1 MKLYTKKEEVLNTL
15 SHFLG
20 VIIGIFLIPV
30 VINSDINQQMK
41 IVELIYLIGL
51 ILMFLSSSIY
61 HYFGINFEKYQK
73 ILPLFKRIDHAMIFV
88 FIFLTYLPF
97 NMFLDT
103 TKSKIIQLVV
113 GIVCLVGIILKIF
126 LAGKF
131 KKVFTLI
138 YVVVGWAA
146 IFEIN
151 DLYTMINHMSL
162 LFLVLGGVTYTI
174 GALFYALAK
183 FKYHHFVWHLFVLVA
198 CFLQFIGVYLLYE

>member
-138 YVVVGWAA
+138 YVIVGWAA

>member
-1 MKLYTKKEEVLNTL
+1 MKLYSRNEEILNTL
-15 SHFLG
+15 SHFVG
-20 VIIGIFLIPV
+20 VIIGICLLPI
-30 VINSDINQQMK
+30 ITTSDINYNLK
-41 IVELIYLIGL
+41 VVEIIYTIGL

-61 HYFGINFEKYQK
+61 HYLGINYDKHK
-73 ILPLFKRIDHAMIFV
+73 NILPLFKRIDHAMIFV

-97 NMFLDT
+97 NMYLDT
-103 TKSKIIQLVV
+103 TKAKIIQLIV

-138 YVVVGWAA
+138 YIIVGWVA

-151 DLYTMINHMSL
+151 DLYTMINHISL
-162 LFLVLGGVTYTI
+162 LFLVLGGITYTI
-174 GALFYALAK
+174 GALFYAFAK